1 MLGDLSH
8 GHVLAYCIGN
18 SQGLMRTRCFRYCYI
33 FSIERFAVGVCVRV
47 PRKRGGGARGASG
60 YREVAISGSFAMNRF
75 HFIVLPLPFA
85 IFLSTILRLCIFL
98 SYFFVRKGGGGTGA
112 TF

>member
-1 MLGDLSH
+1 M
-8 GHVLAYCIGN
+8 
-18 SQGLMRTRCFRYCYI
+18 
-33 FSIERFAVGVCVRV
+33 
-47 PRKRGGGARGASG
+47 PKRGGGARGASG

-98 SYFFVRKGGGGTGA
+98 SFIFFFLGNFLIFQLRATVRMRNLGTHSFMA
-112 TF
+112 

>member
-1 MLGDLSH
+1 MPWACG
-8 GHVLAYCIGN
+8 
-18 SQGLMRTRCFRYCYI
+18 
-33 FSIERFAVGVCVRV
+33 RV
-47 PRKRGGGARGASG
+47 PKRGGGARGASG

-98 SYFFVRKGGGGTGA
+98 SFIFFFGA
-112 TF
+112 LFNFPAACNSAYA